1 VKTFLTLKNEVR
13 AQVWGETEPENLR
26 DAVVPGVLSAH
37 DQHFQEAMADIA
49 KWVRCEQTN
58 IVDVIKFCNTF
69 FKCGMTV
76 FKMPN
81 GKILRLMT
89 VVEDEDGRDYCS
101 AITYR
106 EVEWPEPECVGRE
119 AIAAVGEMPALED
132 QLALGF
138 TRATAATDGNCRS
151 LTGVWAK
158 HRGNIYVAPY
168 IQSTELILIEWDGIK
183 TSWADEDL
191 VNEEQD
197 YKLAVQLYTQFAH
210 ERDYGSPEKAAYYK
224 SGLPMGTGGYDK
236 ALAEL
241 MWTCEEKLKVRET
254 FMCDP
259 CSTGLNALLLGY

>member
-1 VKTFLTLKNEVR
+1 MR
-13 AQVWGETEPENLR
+13 QVWVNAQPENLA
-26 DAVVPGVLSAH
+26 DSGIPGVKSAH
-37 DQHFQEAMADIA
+37 QQHFQEALADIA

-58 IVDVIKFCNTF
+58 VVDVIKFCNTF

-89 VVEDEDGRDYCS
+89 VEEGEDGRDYCS
-101 AITYR
+101 AIIYR
-106 EVEWPEPECVGRE
+106 EVEWPEVECVGRE
-119 AIAAVGEMPALED
+119 AVAAVGEMPALED

-138 TRATAATDGNCRS
+138 TKATDATDGNCRS
-151 LTGVWAK
+151 LGGVWAK
-158 HRGNIYVAPY
+158 HRGNIYVAPW
-168 IQSTELILIEWDGIK
+168 IQSNELILMEWDGIK
-183 TSWADEDL
+183 TVWADEDL

-210 ERDYGSPEKAAYYK
+210 ERDYGSPEK
-224 SGLPMGTGGYDK
+224 SGYFKTLYDK
-236 ALAEL
+236 ALSEV
-241 MWTCEEKLKVRET
+241 MWSCEEKLKVRET